1 MSHPYTWATSVPDLA
16 SERLLLRPLHDDDA
30 PALFE
35 VFSDPEVMRYWS
47 SGPHKTHE
55 DTRALIHRIRDGF
68 ARHTVFQWCVARRGD
83 DLAIGTVTLLRFDV
97 DHKRCEVGYV
107 IGRAHWG
114 QGLAREA
121 VSRLTDFAFDE
132 LHLHRLEADVDP
144 RNVRSIAL
152 LERLGWTREG
162 LLRERYHVHG
172 EVQDTAFL
180 GLLRREW
187 KPPTPAR

>member
-1 MSHPYTWATSVPDLA
+1 MSWVWPSSLPTLLA
-16 SERLLLRPLHDDDA
+16 ERLTLRPTEEADT

-47 SGPHKTHE
+47 SGPHRSHE

-68 ARHTVFQWCVARRGD
+68 ERKTVFQWAVARRSD
-83 DLAIGTVTLLRFDV
+83 DRAIGTATLLRFDL

-107 IGRAHWG
+107 LGRAHWG

-121 VSRLTDFAFDE
+121 VARLTDFAFDE
-132 LHLHRLEADVDP
+132 IHLHRLEADVDP
-144 RNVRSIAL
+144 RNARSVAL

-162 LLRERYHVHG
+162 LLRERYHVQG
-172 EVQDTAFL
+172 ELQDTVFL
-180 GLLRREW
+180 GLLKREW
-187 KPPTPAR
+187 DARRAGA

>member
-68 ARHTVFQWCVARRGD
+68 ARRAVFQWGVARRTD

-107 IGRAHWG
+107 IGRTHWG

-144 RNVRSIAL
+144 RNVRSIGL

-172 EVQDTAFL
+172 ELQDTAFL

-187 KPPTPAR
+187 RR